1 MNVSPLEIEENA
13 KGRNTAYNNQMMDQN
28 VKLDKH
34 YENLKDFT
42 PGKKYHYSDFLFRI
56 GDPSCTPSK
65 KSVWRSLKTFV
76 PVT

>member
-1 MNVSPLEIEENA
+1 
-13 KGRNTAYNNQMMDQN
+13 MMDQN

-56 GDPSCTPSK
+56 GDPSYTPSK